1 MKNINKY
8 PMLCIHLSF
17 DARLLYQ
24 VSPLDGSIH
33 LSKAA
38 LQGAV
43 TKHSVALD
51 HFLCQFNYAGAS
63 DGKRPPRVIDSLIIF
78 QVRLIIFLWPVSL

>member
-1 MKNINKY
+1 
-8 PMLCIHLSF
+8 MLCIHLSF
-17 DARLLYQ
+17 DARLLGYHQ

-38 LQGAV
+38 LHGAV
-43 TKHSVALD
+43 TKHSLALD

-63 DGKRPPRVIDSLIIF
+63 DGERPPRVIDSLIIF